1 MYSETSLITEKIKDF
16 ILENNNA
23 DLINKVEF

>member
-1 MYSETSLITEKIKDF
+1 MYSETSLITEKIKGF